1 MSPDPTWGGKESK
14 QDQNL
19 LQTPCLRGCSS
30 VSWPC
35 STSSLPSKSLK
46 YFMAV
51 CGRLW
56 VFSAGF
62 CALVGQLQGTSSSPL
77 RFSFAHLSYYS
88 LSQILTLDISSTSM
102 FPVISQSP
110 GRSHRSVLF
119 LQEKGEWIS
128 SLLSVVAVTQGCHL
142 LPFPAAEFSTEDK
155 SFVSG

>member
-19 LQTPCLRGCSS
+19 LQTLCLRGYSS

-35 STSSLPSKSLK
+35 STLSLPSKSLK
-46 YFMAV
+46 NFMAI
-51 CGRLW
+51 CGWLW
-56 VFSAGF
+56 VFLAGF

-77 RFSFAHLSYYS
+77 WFSFAHLSYYS
-88 LSQILTLDISSTSM
+88 LTQILTLDISSTSM

-110 GRSHRSVLF
+110 GRSHWSVLF

-155 SFVSG
+155 SIVPG